1 MRSRPNRK
9 TARPLPARF
18 NPPSTHVMPME
29 PLESR
34 LMFHLEPAAPIAGT
48 FANPG
53 GAATVVNLLGAF
65 DNEEI
70 DGTIVRL
77 ATTSGDI
84 DLEMFDSQA
93 PANVANYL
101 NYVNS
106 GRYNGTII
114 HRSIPTFVI
123 QGGGF
128 TPNGQHIPQ
137 FAPVRNEFG
146 ATRSNVRGTVAM
158 AKIPGFQDFNGNGV
172 QDSGEPSI
180 PGGGPDSAT
189 SEFFINLG
197 NNAGTAPNGLD
208 FQNGGFTVFGRVI
221 NNGMT
226 IVVDPIAALPRENA
240 NELSGA
246 LTDLPVRA
254 DIPDAQTPTASDMVL
269 VNTASVIP
277 ESAIYTYTASSDNPA
292 LVTPTV
298 SGTNLT
304 LAYGTG
310 TGTANITVTATAADG
325 STASQTFQAG
335 VGELTLTLSAERGQR
350 NAVTF
355 TDADGTRG
363 TISIARAGLA
373 TVRFTGTD
381 LTQTNRQRNIVLGGS
396 VSGLGAIAATDT
408 TQDTTITVR
417 GRGGNGLVS
426 ATGLTTQGPLRTLAA
441 KALDVAGSVTIG
453 GTARTVQLGRLFDGT
468 LTIGG
473 TPADAV
479 PVSIDIARGED
490 ADITSG
496 SDVRAFKAGEF
507 TASGGLGEITAPSLR
522 ALNARGPFAEDI
534 TVVGEVRSLKFASG
548 YQGDISVGS
557 VQSISVRGDMA
568 DSNVDTSAAFDA
580 DPRSRALGSL
590 KVSGAMNNV
599 RVRSTGNVGSIRAA
613 TATDSTFF
621 TAVQGSPNDLPADAT
636 RFNSPATIISMR
648 FGAFADSLIAA
659 STLGRLNLGAVTVNN
674 AAEAFGVAGSTI
686 ALLAG
691 RTNTG
696 QPFTLRNLETQ
707 ADADQQITASGATL
721 SDFEVRVF

>member
-1 MRSRPNRK
+1 
-9 TARPLPARF
+9 
-18 NPPSTHVMPME
+18 
-29 PLESR
+29 
-34 LMFHLEPAAPIAGT
+34 MFHLEAATPIAGT

-53 GAATVVNLLGAF
+53 GAATTVNLSGAF
-65 DNEEI
+65 HNEEI
-70 DGTIVRL
+70 AGTIVRL
-77 ATTSGDI
+77 ATTSGNI

-128 TPNGQHIPQ
+128 TPNGQHIEQ
-137 FAPVRNEFG
+137 FAPVRNEFS
-146 ATRSNVRGTVAM
+146 ATRSNVRGTIAM

-172 QDSGEPSI
+172 QDAGEPSI
-180 PGGGPDSAT
+180 PGGGPNSAT
-189 SEFFINLG
+189 SEFFINLN

-208 FQNGGFTVFGRVI
+208 FQNGGFTVFGQVI

-226 IVVDPIAALPRENA
+226 TTVDPIAALPITDASEI
-240 NELSGA
+240 SGA
-246 LTDLPVRA
+246 LTDLPTRTAVTG
-254 DIPDAQTPTASDMVL
+254 TPTPDDMVL
-269 VNTASVIP
+269 VNTASVVP
-277 ESAIYTYTASSDNPA
+277 EAAIYTYSASSDNPG

-298 SGTNLT
+298 NGTDLT

-350 NAVTF
+350 NSVTF

-363 TISIARAGLA
+363 AIAINRAGLVN
-373 TVRFTGTD
+373 VRITGTD
-381 LTQTNRQRNIVLGGS
+381 LTQTNRQRNIVLGGM
-396 VSGLGAIAATDT
+396 VSGLDTIAATDT

-417 GRGGNGLVS
+417 GRGGDNLVS
-426 ATGLTTQGPLRTLAA
+426 ATGLTTQGPIRTLAT
-441 KALDVAGSVTIG
+441 KGLDVAGNVTIG
-453 GTARTVQLGRLFDGT
+453 GTARLVQLGRLFNGT

-490 ADITSG
+490 ASITSG

-507 TASGGLGEITAPSLR
+507 SASGGNGEITAPSLL
-522 ALNARGPFAEDI
+522 ALSAKGPFAEDV
-534 TVVGEVRSLKFASG
+534 TVSGPVGSLKFASG

-557 VQSISVRGDMA
+557 VRTITVRGDMTNA
-568 DSNVDTSAAFDA
+568 NVDTSAAFDA
-580 DPRSRALGSL
+580 NPRVRSLGSL

-599 RVRSTGNVGSIRAA
+599 RVRSSGNVGSITGGSTTGSTYFAA
-613 TATDSTFF
+613 I
-621 TAVQGSPNDLPADAT
+621 QGSPNQLPTDAG
-636 RFNSPATIISMR
+636 RFNDPATIATMR
-648 FGAFADSLIAA
+648 FGTFADTLVSA
-659 STLGRLNLGAVTVNN
+659 SALGRLNVGTVTVANGGN
-674 AAEAFGVAGSTI
+674 AFGVAANTI
-686 ALLAG
+686 TLLSG
-691 RTNTG
+691 RTDGG
-696 QPFTLRNLETQ
+696 QRFTLRNVDTQ
-707 ADADQQITASGATL
+707 ADADQQIAASGATL
-721 SDFEVRVF
+721 TDFAVRLF